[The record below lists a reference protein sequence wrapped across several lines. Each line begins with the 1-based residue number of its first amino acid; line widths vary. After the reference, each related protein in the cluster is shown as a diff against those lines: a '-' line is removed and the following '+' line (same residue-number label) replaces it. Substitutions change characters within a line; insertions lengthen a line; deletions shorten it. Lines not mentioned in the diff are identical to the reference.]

1 MRNQERFKNVV
12 RGVLGSNHLMLL
24 VPIAAEDAAD
34 LALVDAEHRMIAGP
48 LPRRALA
55 HRVPARLVL
64 AVIMAAAD
72 RKVVFRPDD
81 LRSSIK
87 AARL

>member
-1 MRNQERFKNVV
+1 
-12 RGVLGSNHLMLL
+12 
-24 VPIAAEDAAD
+24 
-34 LALVDAEHRMIAGP
+34 MIAGP

-72 RKVVFRPDD
+72 RKVVLRPDD
-81 LRSSIK
+81 LSSSIK
-87 AARL
+87 AAGL